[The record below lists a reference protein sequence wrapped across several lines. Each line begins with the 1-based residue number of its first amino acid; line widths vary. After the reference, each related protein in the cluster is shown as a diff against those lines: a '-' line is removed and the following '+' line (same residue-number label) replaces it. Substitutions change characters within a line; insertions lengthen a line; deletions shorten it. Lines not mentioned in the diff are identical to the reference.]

1 MMINEFRH
9 TKAGSAWPLQI
20 FSRFGLGL
28 IGDLLRSLALQ
39 LVQLESLA
47 LQLVQLESLALQ
59 LFQLESLALQL
70 VQLES

>member
-1 MMINEFRH
+1 MYYLQLVDYLIFD
-9 TKAGSAWPLQI
+9 GWFSLPLRI

-47 LQLVQLESLALQ
+47 LQL
-59 LFQLESLALQL
+59 FQLESLALQL